1 MSISIHSIPLG
12 VDRVHIIRGDKT
24 IMIDGGMAG
33 QAKNFAKAIEKL
45 SIKPED
51 IKLIVLTHGDWDHVG
66 SVKEIKDLTGARIAL
81 HQEEKDWLEK
91 SMIHWPPG
99 VTAWGKMFDMV
110 MKKCRSSLR
119 FPAAQVD
126 ISLGNG
132 GLSLAEYGIPGK
144 IIHTPGHTGGS
155 VSVLLE
161 TGEAFV
167 GDLAMSGPPLR
178 LSPGLPIFADDM
190 KQVRESWKLLID
202 AGAKTI
208 YPAHGKS
215 FSVDVI
221 KRALR

>member
-1 MSISIHSIPLG
+1 MSVSIHTIPLG
-12 VDRVHIIRGDKT
+12 IDRVHIIRGEKT
-24 IMIDGGMAG
+24 IIVDGGMAG
-33 QAKNFAKAIEKL
+33 QAKKFAKAIEKL

-51 IKLIVLTHGDWDHVG
+51 IKLIVLTHGHWDHVG
-66 SVKEIKDLTGARIAL
+66 SAKEIKDLTGARIAL

-91 SMIHWPPG
+91 SLTPLPPA
-99 VTAWGKMFDMV
+99 VTVWGKIMFKI
-110 MKKCRSSLR
+110 MKMFESSLR
-119 FPAAQVD
+119 FPAAKVD
-126 ISLGNG
+126 IVLGNNE
-132 GLSLAEYGIPGK
+132 LSLTEYGIPGK
-144 IIHTPGHTGGS
+144 IIYTPGHTKGS

-190 KQVRESWKLLID
+190 KKVKESLKLLID

-215 FSVDVI
+215 FSVDI
-221 KRALR
+221 IRKALS